1 MSPTRV
7 FTIAVLALAITGTAQ
22 AVPASAADEL
32 PYGDVVR
39 VAPSTLMVVGRE
51 LNPAKGEADIANVIL
66 YRPGDT
72 LYVIDSGA
80 TPSFRP
86 FLHKAISRMR
96 PFRNLV
102 LINTHGHPDHIGN
115 NDLVMATPAARK
127 RHYMSRLDFSLAD
140 NYVEESLA
148 AGIAGVSGYI
158 PGFDDPTA
166 QAQDLFELFTPLEQS
181 TSTRRALESLPQRPL
196 RIGRLRTRGWAFGNH
211 DVEVLRTGAHTHG
224 ELVAYLPR
232 THLLHTADETISIY
246 PVWPESSAART
257 RRVFVELLAAA
268 SGDGARILTEGHT
281 FSVLRGAGRIRR
293 RVQSLRDGYDAYDQA
308 VRRVLTE
315 AAPQGATVADLVD
328 RVPQAPELANAPG
341 GGQTGVL
348 FTALQVVK
356 KLQQLH
362 AVVVSGDTRGT
373 ERWVLPPS

>member
-1 MSPTRV
+1 MSPARL
-7 FTIAVLALAITGTAQ
+7 FTIAAVALAFAGA
-22 AVPASAADEL
+22 ARAAPAATADEL

-39 VAPSTLMVVGRE
+39 VAPSTLMIVGRE

-66 YRPGDT
+66 YRSGDT

-86 FLHKAISRMR
+86 FLRKAISRMC

-102 LINTHGHPDHIGN
+102 LINTHGHPDHIGD

-148 AGIAGVSGYI
+148 AGIAGITGYI

-166 QAQDLFELFTPLEQS
+166 QAQDLFELFAPLEQS
-181 TSTRRALESLPQRPL
+181 TSTRQALESLPQRRL
-196 RIGRLRTRGWAFGNH
+196 RIGRLRTRGWTFGDD

-224 ELVAYLPR
+224 ELVVYFPK

-257 RRVFVELLAAA
+257 RRVFVELLAAG
-268 SGDGARILTEGHT
+268 SGSGARILTEGHT
-281 FSVLRGAGRIRR
+281 FSVLRGAGRIRQ
-293 RVQSLRDGYDAYDQA
+293 RVRSLRDGYDAYDKA
-308 VRRVLTE
+308 VRRLLAE
-315 AAPQGATVADLVD
+315 AAPQGATVAELVD

-341 GGQTGVL
+341 GGQSGVL

-362 AVVVSGDTRGT
+362 AVVVSGDTRAT